1 MTNDKREFYDKQY
14 MWARLSMS
22 QDEYEDWYHK
32 VSWPCCAEKPDGI
45 FDSTKECREYFYY
58 E

>member
-22 QDEYEDWYHK
+22 KEDYDEWCYK
-32 VSWPCCAEKPDGI
+32 VSWPSSLNHPDGI
-45 FDSTKECREYFYY
+45 FDSVQEYREYFYF